1 MVLSVL
7 VELLVCVRAGAC
19 ARVCKESRTAARW
32 WEGGCSVAACPGAG
46 RARRRP
52 TTPTMLLERAARN
65 SHTTNLVSVTSLSY
79 TYHLVPVSQ
88 VPGNVSDSCLIDN
101 PIRKLSKLCQISFQ

>member
-65 SHTTNLVSVTSLSY
+65 SHTTNLVSLLNYYLIFNIIEGLLQIESL
-79 TYHLVPVSQ
+79 
-88 VPGNVSDSCLIDN
+88 
-101 PIRKLSKLCQISFQ
+101 